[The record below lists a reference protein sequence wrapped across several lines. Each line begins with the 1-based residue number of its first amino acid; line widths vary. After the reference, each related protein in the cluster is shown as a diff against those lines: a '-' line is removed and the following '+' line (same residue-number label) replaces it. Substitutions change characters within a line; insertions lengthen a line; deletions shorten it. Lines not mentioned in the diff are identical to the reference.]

1 MKKQKLERHLDK
13 VDEVRGNAAIR
24 MASYQQ
30 RAISHYNKK
39 AQPHTFR
46 VGTLVLR
53 RVFENTTERGAGK
66 LQENWEEPYV
76 VSKT

>member
-39 AQPHTFR
+39 AQPRMFR

-53 RVFENTTERGAGK
+53 RVFENTVERGAGK
-66 LQENWEEPYV
+66 LQENWDV
-76 VSKT
+76 ISKT